1 MPPRPGRDSWSGSLW
16 RAIRA
21 NYELV
26 SPGTKEVLGL
36 VGILVLFFAG
46 LGLLAV
52 SSERWPAAFTWAL
65 RLVLLWVTWKIAHG
79 SFRES
84 KDFSKTARTAAAWIL
99 GIACFA
105 AFTMNTAY
113 EGDCTPDPFGSPDC
127 VAVQEAVTTGDRLQ
141 RGLRVAL
148 FLGAP
153 TALAG
158 FVTHASGGPVKP
170 STRPS

>member
-1 MPPRPGRDSWSGSLW
+1 MPSRPGRDSWSGSLW

-36 VGILVLFFAG
+36 AGILVLFFAG

-52 SSERWPAAFTWAL
+52 FSERWPAAFTWAL
-65 RLVLLWVTWKIAHG
+65 RLVLLWVTWKIADG
-79 SFRES
+79 SFRGS
-84 KDFSKTARTAAAWIL
+84 TDFSKTARTATAWIL
-99 GIACFA
+99 GLACFA
-105 AFTMNTAY
+105 AFTMNTTY

-127 VAVQEAVTTGDRLQ
+127 VAVQEAVTMGDRLQ
-141 RGLRVAL
+141 RGLFVAL
-148 FLGAP
+148 FFGAP

-158 FVTHASGGPVKP
+158 LVTHASGGPVKP